1 MTTKLHCT
9 FCGVSQDDCELMI
22 VVPESPAPTVCIC
35 DDCVRVCAEIV
46 ARQRSL
52 AALRA
57 VIGGHRRTEAER
69 CLTVEAGGSRS

>member
-9 FCGVSQDDCELMI
+9 FCNVSQDDCELMI
-22 VVPESPAPTVCIC
+22 VLPESPPPTVGIC

-57 VIGGHRRTEAER
+57 VIGGQKRTEYER
-69 CLTVEAGGSRS
+69 FLTVRAGGSR